1 MTWHSSNIRF
11 YFLGRL
17 PCARPRPFD
26 FILTLI
32 NLSQFTHFSCWACP
46 NGPKG
51 DQPDR
56 DLCSCLFSLFFS
68 QQFDTRVS
76 RKDRTIHDV
85 SRLCAL
91 SLILS
96 TLLDI
101 VVVAD
106 VILEFRQNELAPV
119 FQYTRL
125 DLYTHHFGVYIGYIH
140 DGILRSLNSV
150 ELHWIELEP
159 RRDEGGSEKTN
170 SSSPTV
176 LSLFLISL
184 KYFFAFLSFLLC
196 VCVLF
201 QSPTHDLTS
210 LVVCLSSALLF
221 CFFAEGVTERTASI
235 TKHTAAVAVVVYII
249 KGQKLDMLL
258 VSFLFLQA
266 VIRSFIGWLYLVLV
280 FFWGVSLCR
289 WLFFPQICLSAQ
301 LSAWRGFKRK
311 VIWNHRPSTSSWLG
325 RSRLADAQSSPS
337 RPLLTSF
344 SSSSSSSS
352 SRIGKRRRRKAIKCP
367 FENVSLL
374 SSSLLLLKRQASSGR
389 KIQQL
394 SRELYY
400 TRL

>member
-1 MTWHSSNIRF
+1 MKKRKHLTRAKIPPILSSAFSVSALTFQSISQLCFDSVFPVTWHSSNIRF

-140 DGILRSLNSV
+140 GGILRSLNSV
-150 ELHWIELEP
+150 ELH
-159 RRDEGGSEKTN
+159 
-170 SSSPTV
+170 
-176 LSLFLISL
+176 
-184 KYFFAFLSFLLC
+184 
-196 VCVLF
+196 
-201 QSPTHDLTS
+201 
-210 LVVCLSSALLF
+210 
-221 CFFAEGVTERTASI
+221 
-235 TKHTAAVAVVVYII
+235 
-249 KGQKLDMLL
+249 
-258 VSFLFLQA
+258 
-266 VIRSFIGWLYLVLV
+266 
-280 FFWGVSLCR
+280 
-289 WLFFPQICLSAQ
+289 
-301 LSAWRGFKRK
+301 
-311 VIWNHRPSTSSWLG
+311 
-325 RSRLADAQSSPS
+325 
-337 RPLLTSF
+337 
-344 SSSSSSSS
+344 
-352 SRIGKRRRRKAIKCP
+352 
-367 FENVSLL
+367 
-374 SSSLLLLKRQASSGR
+374 
-389 KIQQL
+389 
-394 SRELYY
+394 
-400 TRL
+400 